1 MDCEKQTTEYKS
13 LLKIRTGDK
22 GFKDLSVTCVAL
34 ANAQGGRIFI
44 GYDDKKKAPLP
55 GQHVTPDE
63 VNEAVTKL
71 RSLCFNVGLVAS
83 EICTD
88 DTGSQYFIVSVSPS
102 MHSVATTSDGRIY
115 IRVADKCEPV
125 RSEDLQRLGEE
136 KGAYQWELVRTK
148 YLLDGVALDA
158 LRQLANDIRNFSFKK
173 KTVCAAIRISC

>member
-55 GQHVTPDE
+55 EQHVTPDE

-71 RSLCFNVGLVAS
+71 RSLCFNVGRGLAAFGRR
-83 EICTD
+83 EGCL
-88 DTGSQYFIVSVSPS
+88 SV
-102 MHSVATTSDGRIY
+102 GIG
-115 IRVADKCEPV
+115 
-125 RSEDLQRLGEE
+125 EDQIP
-136 KGAYQWELVRTK
+136 A
-148 YLLDGVALDA
+148 
-158 LRQLANDIRNFSFKK
+158 
-173 KTVCAAIRISC
+173 

>member
-55 GQHVTPDE
+55 EQHVTPDE

-83 EICTD
+83 EICTCLL
-88 DTGSQYFIVSVSPS
+88 Y
-102 MHSVATTSDGRIY
+102 TSDA
-115 IRVADKCEPV
+115 ADE
-125 RSEDLQRLGEE
+125 
-136 KGAYQWELVRTK
+136 
-148 YLLDGVALDA
+148 
-158 LRQLANDIRNFSFKK
+158 
-173 KTVCAAIRISC
+173 

>member
-55 GQHVTPDE
+55 EQHVTPDE

-83 EICTD
+83 EWP
-88 DTGSQYFIVSVSPS
+88 GLSLPLVSYTLIPS
-102 MHSVATTSDGRIY
+102 WCVYYRPGNG
-115 IRVADKCEPV
+115 
-125 RSEDLQRLGEE
+125 LQEA
-136 KGAYQWELVRTK
+136 K
-148 YLLDGVALDA
+148 
-158 LRQLANDIRNFSFKK
+158 
-173 KTVCAAIRISC
+173 